1 VDVLG
6 ETSCSHFFT
15 IDCCSLLTADSTAC
29 NPSASAIHAD
39 WPQGDHNLPADPAHG
54 SVVLAHME
62 LHRGIRCLRSLG
74 KSSAAAAPDT
84 ATTGDPWNLTVL
96 EQEAEATTATDD
108 GGGDSCDVASASAA
122 TRDTVRRLQSF
133 GELPATLT
141 WWDDEDG
148 GEQPAPQSRSLDTG
162 AAAAAAGQLE
172 REEETLT
179 WWDDEDGGEQPAPQS
194 QGLDTGAAAA
204 AAGQLEREEEEARAA
219 GAVSMVLCGA
229 AAGGAGARAL
239 RRSARKRRR
248 RGDGALGAGVDQGEA
263 GRAGGGR
270 RVAVITP
277 EFLGA
282 RRTLSSRPVERV
294 AIVGGTHGNETTAV
308 ALAQHLLE
316 QPELL
321 SRPSFEARSVSSGCR

>member
-1 VDVLG
+1 
-6 ETSCSHFFT
+6 
-15 IDCCSLLTADSTAC
+15 
-29 NPSASAIHAD
+29 
-39 WPQGDHNLPADPAHG
+39 
-54 SVVLAHME
+54 ME

-133 GELPATLT
+133 DELPA
-141 WWDDEDG
+141 
-148 GEQPAPQSRSLDTG
+148 
-162 AAAAAAGQLE
+162 
-172 REEETLT
+172 TLT

>member
-1 VDVLG
+1 
-6 ETSCSHFFT
+6 
-15 IDCCSLLTADSTAC
+15 
-29 NPSASAIHAD
+29 
-39 WPQGDHNLPADPAHG
+39 
-54 SVVLAHME
+54 ME

-204 AAGQLEREEEEARAA
+204 AAGQLEREEETLTWWDDEDGGEQPAPQSQGLDTGAAAAAAGQLEREEEEARAA

-263 GRAGGGR
+263 GRAGGCR